1 MFIDSGIV
9 TGIYGDKPPLMKT
22 RREEKIEKARKEWQD
37 LITVGWQ
44 VTESKLLINQGA
56 FLYSLLSNTYVFFPF
71 FNFLF
76 NKKSGPIVYFKNIL
90 QYGTQIQILHM

>member
-9 TGIYGDKPPLMKT
+9 TGIYGDKPPLMKI

-44 VTESKLLINQGA
+44 VTEPKLLINQGA
-56 FLYSLLSNTYVFFPF
+56 F
-71 FNFLF
+71 
-76 NKKSGPIVYFKNIL
+76 
-90 QYGTQIQILHM
+90 